1 MIVLATTPC
10 PSNLG
15 RANLCIDALKA
26 PTIRNLAEATQQ
38 TTLERICEIK
48 TACRSRYKPHYIIL
62 HQQSA
67 LPRFRSTCPAS
78 CPRHS
83 KLKIECRPCECQI
96 WHLAPWTHVRADP
109 NLPGDVLSIPG
120 CLNLTGTAHVTV
132 ELSAPRREP
141 VYASKP
147 RCKTSLLIN
156 MGESRHE
163 LEKLESALTRL
174 KV

>member
-62 HQQSA
+62 HQ
-67 LPRFRSTCPAS
+67 
-78 CPRHS
+78 
-83 KLKIECRPCECQI
+83 K
-96 WHLAPWTHVRADP
+96 
-109 NLPGDVLSIPG
+109 NLPFPSAIP
-120 CLNLTGTAHVTV
+120 LNLSGFLSTTFKV
-132 ELSAPRREP
+132 ENRMP
-141 VYASKP
+141 
-147 RCKTSLLIN
+147 SL
-156 MGESRHE
+156 
-163 LEKLESALTRL
+163 
-174 KV
+174 